1 MQGSIKYRC
10 EGMYEG
16 KACYL
21 LVTYFAKPK
30 TFFTC
35 PRVTS
40 GFTSCTPSTTG
51 KGKPFSPISKKK
63 KMNMIVRY
71 Q

>member
-30 TFFTC
+30 NVLYLSTCYFRVYQLYTVNNWQRKTFLTDF
-35 PRVTS
+35 
-40 GFTSCTPSTTG
+40 
-51 KGKPFSPISKKK
+51 
-63 KMNMIVRY
+63 
-71 Q
+71 